1 MKNDTPPSGDR
12 QRIQIELPE
21 KESEG
26 IYSNI
31 VFLNHTPAEFVLD
44 FARILPGAQ
53 KAKIYSRIVMAP
65 MHARSLLEALEKNVK
80 MYEDRNGKIR
90 VSGQPEDKE
99 IGF

>member
-1 MKNDTPPSGDR
+1 MKENIPQGAP

-21 KESEG
+21 KEAEG

-44 FARILPGAQ
+44 FARILPGVQ
-53 KAKIYSRIVMAP
+53 KAKIYARIVLAP
-65 MHARSLLEALEKNVK
+65 VHARSLLDALEKNVK
-80 MYEDRNGKIR
+80 MFEERNGKIR
-90 VSGQPEDKE
+90 VVGQQDEKE

>member
-1 MKNDTPPSGDR
+1 MKENMPQAAP

-21 KESEG
+21 KEAEG

-44 FARILPGAQ
+44 FARILPGVQ
-53 KAKIYSRIVMAP
+53 KAKIYARIVLAP
-65 MHARSLLEALEKNVK
+65 VHARSLLDALEKNVK
-80 MYEDRNGKIR
+80 MFEERNGKIR
-90 VSGQPEDKE
+90 VVGQGDEKE